1 MIRPWGPRV
10 LLTLDM
16 RMEHDN
22 HKWCAAEAQKSPEEV
37 APLTAQQVADA
48 VGLRSGSSGTNV
60 GSTALIET
68 SPAQNRAAYPAPVR
82 MLLMSCCSPVGDA
95 PSLVDQ

>member
-60 GSTALIET
+60 GSTALI
-68 SPAQNRAAYPAPVR
+68 AKCIARYAASVTCADMNCWSVF
-82 MLLMSCCSPVGDA
+82 CEV
-95 PSLVDQ
+95 